1 MNTEQK
7 TQLKESMERIV
18 KAMERWEKARE
29 IAKDII
35 AWTMKDAR
43 RFVVEIASSVGTK
56 IIYGFVTGTERYISY
71 GEELND
77 TPLRQIYERF
87 FEDSNAL
94 VNMISK
100 LADAVVE
107 VAEQNIE
114 ELEEQLK

>member
-1 MNTEQK
+1 MENETK
-7 TQLKESMERIV
+7 TKLKQSAQAIAEAMAKWERV
-18 KAMERWEKARE
+18 RE
-29 IAKDII
+29 IAKDVI
-35 AWTMKDAR
+35 AWTTRDAR
-43 RFVVEIASSVGTK
+43 RFVVQPAASVGTK
-56 IIYGFVTGTERYISY
+56 IVYGFVTGTERYISY

-100 LADAVVE
+100 LADAVIE

-114 ELEEQLK
+114 ELKERL